1 MARGGVA
8 RQLLLMSGAGGVSET
23 SAVAPRLA
31 RGPARRAAL
40 MLELRRRAAPGGVG
54 VGVDDLAAAVGL
66 HPNTARE
73 HLDVLVAE
81 GLVERL
87 PGPRTGRGRPRALYA
102 AVPSPGAAAMPAT
115 FTATGAEAHDLRD
128 RVLRIVLSHYG
139 TGPEEAAAAV
149 EREGSRWGEDL
160 GRAAG
165 SVGGVTA
172 VVGLVSRE
180 LESMGM
186 EPRVLEEARGAGDL
200 GASAGAV
207 HVEIGACPLAALAHD
222 RPDVVCGVH
231 AAMLRGLARGAGADS
246 VDVRLLPFEGPLMCR
261 VEVAAS

>member
-1 MARGGVA
+1 
-8 RQLLLMSGAGGVSET
+8 MSRAGGVSET

-40 MLELRRRAAPGGVG
+40 ILELRRRATPGGVGIG

-87 PGPRTGRGRPRALYA
+87 PGPRAGRGRPRALYA

-165 SVGGVTA
+165 PVDGVTQM
-172 VVGLVSRE
+172 VGLVAQE

-186 EPRVLEEARGAGDL
+186 EPRLLEDVRDAGDRGAP
-200 GASAGAV
+200 AGAV
-207 HVEIGACPLAALAHD
+207 HVEIGACPLATLAHD

-231 AAMLRGLARGAGADS
+231 AAMLRGLARGASASG

>member
-1 MARGGVA
+1 
-8 RQLLLMSGAGGVSET
+8 MSRAGGVSET

-40 MLELRRRAAPGGVG
+40 ILELRRRATPGGVGIG

-87 PGPRTGRGRPRALYA
+87 PGPRTGRGRPRALYV
-102 AVPSPGAAAMPAT
+102 AVPSPGAAATPGT
-115 FTATGAEAHDLRD
+115 FASAGAEAHDLRD

-139 TGPEEAAAAV
+139 TGTEEAAAAV

-200 GASAGAV
+200 GAPAGAV
-207 HVEIGACPLAALAHD
+207 HVEIGACPLAAFAHD

-231 AAMLRGLARGAGADS
+231 AAMLRGLVRGAGADS

-261 VEVAAS
+261 VEVASS